1 MKYTSMRLRPSYL
14 AQAGLSCAGK
24 GVFAGHSSS
33 CSSWTNTDSYAMV
46 GRALRKWNSGG
57 ATWQIWAPKQHWF
70 VGYWAWEGMSLRD
83 LKVALNGPQSTDFLA
98 QGNQFTFPV
107 LYQSFS
113 ALSMLPCCSSSS
125 KDRSMHQVPS

>member
-1 MKYTSMRLRPSYL
+1 MRLRPSYL

-57 ATWQIWAPKQHWF
+57 ATWQIWVPKQHWL

-83 LKVALNGPQSTDFLA
+83 LKVALNGPQ
-98 QGNQFTFPV
+98 
-107 LYQSFS
+107 
-113 ALSMLPCCSSSS
+113 
-125 KDRSMHQVPS
+125 RH